1 MLGKGAI
8 SLNFRLKWPFWAKSG
23 LNWQNAGKLH
33 LEANWF
39 LIIALIWFILIKKS
53 LFFTNRLI
61 SGLNFRILLLKSRRS
76 MAYTWSS
83 KAHSWR
89 IFKLF
94 LHFRYLWSKR
104 RKSVIFGWAPMLQ
117 TRFTSL
123 AWSNDVLKNQSFFHL
138 FSIFRPYSDIVLYC
152 AALIYQNHPKCY
164 LFA

>member
-1 MLGKGAI
+1 M
-8 SLNFRLKWPFWAKSG
+8 AKCRKIAFG
-23 LNWQNAGKLH
+23 GKLIP
-33 LEANWF
+33 N
-39 LIIALIWFILIKKS
+39 IALIWFILIKKS

-76 MAYTWSS
+76 ISYTWSS
-83 KAHSWR
+83 KAHSLGL
-89 IFKLF
+89 FKLF
-94 LHFRYLWSKR
+94 LHFCYLWSKL
-104 RKSVIFGWAPMLQ
+104 RKIVIFGWAPMLQ

-123 AWSNDVLKNQSFFHL
+123 LWINDVLENQSFFHL